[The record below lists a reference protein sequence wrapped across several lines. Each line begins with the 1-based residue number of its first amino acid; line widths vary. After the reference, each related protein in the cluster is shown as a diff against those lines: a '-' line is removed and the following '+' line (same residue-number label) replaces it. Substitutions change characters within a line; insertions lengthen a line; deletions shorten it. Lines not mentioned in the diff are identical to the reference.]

1 MEAIGPLHLMIY
13 LFKIMFFHCYVKV
26 GEGRLA
32 SNMDHVHIMFDSDGS
47 DELMISIKKM
57 EFDDSWNSSM
67 EYFCLLCQQYGGQNQ
82 KTLFGWYYPTLIN
95 KHNYGKS
102 PCY

>member
-13 LFKIMFFHCYVKV
+13 LFKIMIFHCYVKV

-47 DELMISIKKM
+47 DELMISIKYGEM
-57 EFDDSWNSSM
+57 IHGIRWNMS
-67 EYFCLLCQQYGGQNQ
+67 LVCQQYGEQ
-82 KTLFGWYYPTLIN
+82 KQDAIWVVLSNTNLGV
-95 KHNYGKS
+95 
-102 PCY
+102 